1 VLFAGNG
8 VAVEAGYPRWH
19 EVIQSVLHE
28 LRKQEFPFNDISPGI
43 FRRAEEMAGLPG
55 GFDNLADLLQAS
67 AGQRLLAE
75 VVRDIYALP
84 PKLSPTHQLLRNIP
98 FSGILATSWDTTIE
112 TLFGEAAHVVHWSID
127 QGEVSKL
134 LRDAQL
140 FLIKLNGDPRL
151 PDTFAFTPAQYKRLL
166 RRNDHFQRFLA
177 HLYSSRTLFFLGARL
192 SSIETFV
199 SELPGW
205 EEYPRKSH
213 FALVEDRPDVAVQ
226 SERLRAQYGIELLI
240 FRRSGD
246 GYPEVQQFL
255 EALCSQLDTVG
266 RLEPSVTFK
275 GPVPIEPAALDR
287 VTLVNIGPFERL
299 DLDLKADWNV
309 LLGNNGCGKSTV
321 LRAIALGFCGDDPK
335 AQESG
340 ATLLRVGTGTGSI
353 EIQVGNQR
361 FVTQLSREGR
371 NVRVRSLALT
381 PLQAGR
387 SVILGFPALRGASS
401 RNPSGPTRGGSPNPE
416 VTDLLPLLEGGVDL
430 RLDGAKQ
437 WIVNTQLRAEPSNG
451 TSLEEA
457 QLFTQMRDTYF
468 RLLGDLTPGVEY
480 SFSRID
486 RQTWQVFVTTQDG
499 EVPIDTLSQGT
510 SSILGWVGTLLQR
523 MFEIHSKSEH
533 PEQEAALVLVDE
545 IDAHMH
551 PEWQQSIV
559 PLLKKHFPRLQ
570 VIATSH
576 SPLIVGNLDSE
587 EVYHLRRLEETGK
600 VSVERLGVSF
610 KGWRADQILTGPAF
624 DLETTVSQAAQEWM
638 AEYEAL
644 YGKTFREPAEEHRLV
659 ELKEILRKEIP
670 PHPETPERREALRLI
685 ESYMKDQL
693 QSLPRERREKIAAE
707 AGSLLAEIEA
717 MERPQ

>member
-8 VAVEAGYPRWH
+8 IAIQAGYPRWH
-19 EVIQSVLHE
+19 EIVQIILRE
-28 LRKQEFPFNDISPGI
+28 LRKREIPIPPKILD
-43 FRRAEEMAGLPG
+43 RAETMARQG
-55 GFDNLADLLQAS
+55 GFDVVADLLQAS
-67 AGQRLLAE
+67 VKPELLAE
-75 VVRDIYALP
+75 ILLPVYAVP
-84 PKLSPTHQLLRNIP
+84 PRLGPFHQRLRSIP
-98 FSGILATSWDTTIE
+98 FCGILSTGWDRTLE
-112 TLFGEAAHVVHWSID
+112 TLFSDVRT
-127 QGEVSKL
+127 VSWPQDPGAVSEL
-134 LRDAQL
+134 LRDPEF
-140 FLIKLNGDPRL
+140 FLVKLNGDHRRPE
-151 PDTFAFTPAQYKRLL
+151 TFAFTPDQYRRLL
-166 RRNDHFQRFLA
+166 RRDDLFQKFLA
-177 HLYSSRTLFFLGARL
+177 HLYSSYNIFFLGTRF
-192 SSIETFV
+192 SNIETFI
-199 SELPGW
+199 SELPVW
-205 EEYPRKSH
+205 DDTPKRRH
-213 FALVEDRPDVAVQ
+213 FALVEDAPNLDVQA
-226 SERLRAQYGIELLI
+226 ERLRAQYGIELLI
-240 FRRSGD
+240 YESSP
-246 GYPEVQQFL
+246 GYPEVEQFL
-255 EALCSQLDTVG
+255 DFLYWQLDPVVQVG
-266 RLEPSVTFK
+266 PSAPPK
-275 GPVPIEPAALDR
+275 GPVPIEPATLDR

-309 LLGNNGCGKSTV
+309 LLGNNGCGKSTI

-340 ATLLRVGTGTGSI
+340 ATLLRVGTGTGSV
-353 EIQVGNQR
+353 ELQVGNQR
-361 FVTQLSREGR
+361 FVTHLSRDGR

-387 SVILGFPALRGASS
+387 SVILGFPALRGTSA

-416 VTDLLPLLEGGVDL
+416 VTDLLPLLEGGVDF

-437 WIVNTQLRAEPSNG
+437 WIVNTQLRAEPGNG
-451 TSLEEA
+451 TSPEEA
-457 QLFTQMRDTYF
+457 ERFSRMRDTYF

-480 SFSRID
+480 RFSRID

-587 EVYHLRRLEETGK
+587 EVYHLRRLSETGK

-624 DLETTVSQAAQEWM
+624 DLDTTVSQAAQDWM
-638 AEYEAL
+638 GEYEAL
-644 YGKTFREPAEEHRLV
+644 YGKTHRAPAEERRLA
-659 ELKEILRKEIP
+659 ELKEILRTEIP
-670 PHPETPERREALRLI
+670 SHPETPERREALRLI
-685 ESYMKDQL
+685 ESYMQDQL
-693 QSLPRERREKIAAE
+693 RGLPRERREKITAE
-707 AGSLLAEIEA
+707 AGSLLAELDA
-717 MERPQ
+717 MEKSH